1 MCFKKKP
8 NSEIVVII
16 RILLVERSNKMDVH
30 NFYETLFK
38 LFAEQEQLK
47 IQYDV
52 KKADIEQNVYIS
64 A

>member
-1 MCFKKKP
+1 
-8 NSEIVVII
+8 
-16 RILLVERSNKMDVH
+16 MDVH

-47 IQYDV
+47 IQYNV